1 MKHWYAKELSELT
14 QVSVRTLHHYD
25 RIDLLK
31 PSLRQTNGYRLYSE
45 TDLAKLQQIIAL
57 KFFGFQLAQI
67 KKLLVSPVNVLE
79 HFNLQEQLLQD
90 KLKTLMEASSVLK
103 RINSECS
110 IDTAISWEK
119 IIEIIK
125 VYRMTQQLE
134 NTWVRD
140 ALSTEELKQ
149 YVAFENNLKEHSSPE
164 GKADFEKKWFSLVE
178 EIKQNI
184 NQDPASD
191 LGIAIGKKCMDLING
206 LYGKEHANLRSSMW
220 EKGFKEG
227 KNKDNHGLTTDLV
240 AWLDKAMDAYWRKR
254 IHSTLAPKD
263 GQFSPQ
269 LFIQWNELMEEMYGD
284 AAEPKK
290 TLISL
295 VMKDDQIS
303 QKAKNWLKNMF
314 SL

>member
-1 MKHWYAKELSELT
+1 MNHWYAKELSELT

-31 PSLRQTNGYRLYSE
+31 PSVRQSNGYRLYSE

-67 KKLLVSPVNVLE
+67 KKLLTSPVNVLE

-90 KLKTLMEASSVLK
+90 KIKNLIEASLVLK

-110 IDTAISWEK
+110 SETAISWEK

-125 VYRMTQQLE
+125 VYRMTEQLE

-149 YVAFENNLKEHSSPE
+149 YAEFENNLKKHSSPE
-164 GKADFEKKWFSLVE
+164 VKNDFENKWFSLIE
-178 EIKQNI
+178 ELKQN
-184 NQDPASD
+184 NQQDPTSD
-191 LGIAIGKKCMDLING
+191 LGISIGKKCMALING
-206 LYGKEHANLRSSMW
+206 LYGKENANLRSSLW

-227 KNKDNHGLTTDLV
+227 KNQGEHGLTPALV
-240 AWLDKAMDAYWRKR
+240 TWLDKAIDAYWRHR

-263 GQFSPQ
+263 NQFSPK
-269 LFIQWNELMEEMYGD
+269 LLNQWNKLMEEIYGD
-284 AAEPKK
+284 STESKQAILSLVIEDD
-290 TLISL
+290 LIS
-295 VMKDDQIS
+295 QE
-303 QKAKNWLKNMF
+303 AKNWLKNIF